1 MAPVQDGHGAH
12 PGPSPPALAST
23 ALTHSPSPSC
33 PQVLHD
39 LRRPEIIF
47 PPTWDKVKLA
57 RHTKIVQA
65 CLTHNPE
72 LRPSPKD
79 LLSSDLLPPRVGDDS
94 IEETI
99 RLLSQSGTTHAQTLI
114 SALFNQSDEDR
125 MRKDYSYDFYDGQGV
140 RPLLIAVIV
149 VERAT

>member
-1 MAPVQDGHGAH
+1 
-12 PGPSPPALAST
+12 
-23 ALTHSPSPSC
+23 
-33 PQVLHD
+33 LHD
-39 LRRPEIIF
+39 LRRPEIVF

-125 MRKDYSYDFYDGQGV
+125 MRKDFSYDFYDGQGV
-140 RPLLIAVIV
+140 RV
-149 VERAT
+149 